1 MHVYCNQSWVDFNSA
16 HWKYDHIEHSCLWN
30 RNRIYADSNHGD
42 FYRKFHFEKNKALV
56 KTYITCSNNSKIYRM
71 NKRGPIVIIE
81 DDIDDQDILTDI
93 FKELN
98 YNNKL
103 IFFAD
108 GEKALE
114 YLTETDIEPFLVLSD
129 LNMPKLNGMELRE
142 KIHNNEDLRLKSI
155 PYLFFSTS
163 AEQRH
168 VIDAYSRSIQGFFV
182 KPSNYDKLKK
192 IIVKIVEYWQ
202 ECESPNYIKNAQQ

>member
-1 MHVYCNQSWVDFNSA
+1 
-16 HWKYDHIEHSCLWN
+16 
-30 RNRIYADSNHGD
+30 
-42 FYRKFHFEKNKALV
+42 
-56 KTYITCSNNSKIYRM
+56 M
-71 NKRGPIVIIE
+71 NKHGPIVIIE
-81 DDIDDQDILTDI
+81 DDIDDQEILSDI
-93 FKELN
+93 FKELD

-108 GEKALE
+108 SEQALE
-114 YLTETDIEPFLVLSD
+114 YLTDTDIEPFLVLSD
-129 LNMPKLNGMELRE
+129 INMPKLNGMELRE

-163 AEQRH
+163 AEQKH

-182 KPSNYDKLKK
+182 KPNNIDKLKNV
-192 IIVKIVEYWQ
+192 IVKIVEYWQ